1 MKDVLI
7 PAGLLV
13 FISIFAYAIV
23 ASARKQRKLKREIYR
38 DFAESE
44 GLHYQATDDGRA
56 RRFARDLDG
65 IGRFRSPSLGDV
77 IPQDVVSGKIDGK
90 DVILFRHQTRF
101 YEGYAREW
109 FVAGL
114 TISSAIAGR
123 CSVQFLNGTATK
135 DSMYLEDPVIK
146 EKDAGPF
153 RLVVRSPNQ
162 VPARRVLNE
171 RVLERLASLAHDL
184 PFRPEIQVRGNRLA
198 VYPAGRNA
206 NVNSVE
212 GLSKLLE
219 YAQQVVTVLT

>member
-7 PAGLLV
+7 PVGLLL
-13 FISIFAYAIV
+13 FISIFTYAIV
-23 ASARKQRKLKREIYR
+23 AGARKQRKLKCDVYR
-38 DFAESE
+38 DFAERE
-44 GLHYQATDDGRA
+44 GLHYQATDDGKA
-56 RRFARDLDG
+56 QRFARDLDG

-77 IPQDVVSGKIDGK
+77 IPQDVVSGTLDGM

-101 YEGYAREW
+101 YEGYAQEW

-135 DSMYLEDPVIK
+135 DSMYLEDPIIK
-146 EKDAGPF
+146 EKDAGTF
-153 RLVVRSPNQ
+153 RLVVRSRIQ
-162 VPARRVLNE
+162 VSASQVLNE
-171 RVLERLASLAHDL
+171 RVLEHLASLAHDL
-184 PFRPEIQVRGNRLA
+184 PFRPEIQLRGNRLA

-206 NVNSVE
+206 NVDSVE

-219 YAQQVVTVLT
+219 YAQQAATVLT